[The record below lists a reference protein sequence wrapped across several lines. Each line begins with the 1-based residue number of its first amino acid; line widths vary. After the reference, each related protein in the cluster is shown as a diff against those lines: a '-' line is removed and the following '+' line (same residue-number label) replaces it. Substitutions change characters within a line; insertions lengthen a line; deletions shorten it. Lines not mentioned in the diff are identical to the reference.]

1 MEQLNRIEIRGH
13 VGAIR
18 KSRVSDKTV
27 ANLTVATSYAYKGK
41 DNCPIIETTW
51 HNVTAWEGKDIT
63 CLDSIQKGSKVYI
76 TGRIRNQRYTDADG
90 VERASTEIIAN
101 QIIPV
106 ADDELL
112 HCQM

>member
-18 KSRVSDKTV
+18 KSRISGSVV

-51 HNVTAWEGKDIT
+51 HNVTAWEGKDIN

-76 TGRIRNQRYTDADG
+76 TGRIRNQRFTSADG
-90 VERASTEIIAN
+90 TERTSTDIIAN
-101 QIIPV
+101 QLILV
-106 ADDELL
+106 ADEEML
-112 HCQM
+112 HCQI